1 MEDNRFNNIIKNLII
16 GGFVVSCF
24 RNSSGM
30 RAEIPFSGMAF
41 YHPEQLASSFQFK
54 INTMEV
60 DNSGY
65 LLYGSDDFM
74 FPTFLYQRDTGAYDW
89 ITKKQDGTPALS
101 FRISPDWTEFTL
113 YDDQT
118 DTKGERA
125 FHEFGSLFSYA
136 VLNHHAC
143 VLHGVV
149 MEYEGK
155 GILITAAS
163 GVGKTTHTRMW
174 RDKERAL
181 ILNGD
186 RCLCR
191 NIEGTWYAYGMPWS
205 GSSGEY
211 INRRVPIRAIVSL
224 RQAPVNSVRSLS
236 PYEGTIWLLQRIFA
250 PVWKGK
256 LQNQAFDMAEELAAE
271 IPMLE
276 LSCTPDYEAVQV
288 LKAALTERKI
298 LDSNEQKTGYR
309 YF

>member
-1 MEDNRFNNIIKNLII
+1 MEDNQFSNNKINLIVGNMVI
-16 GGFVVSCF
+16 SCF
-24 RNSSGM
+24 REFPGKY
-30 RAEIPFSGMAF
+30 AEIPYSGMAF
-41 YHPEQLASSFQFK
+41 YQPGEVEADFQLK
-54 INTMEV
+54 IGNV
-60 DNSGY
+60 NRNDYNIQ
-65 LLYGSDDFM
+65 LYGSDDFA
-74 FPTFLYQRDTGAYDW
+74 FPTFLYRGQTGAYDW

-113 YDDQT
+113 YEDQT

-211 INRRVPIRAIVSL
+211 INRRVPIRSIVSL

-298 LDSNEQKTGYR
+298 LL
-309 YF
+309 

>member
-1 MEDNRFNNIIKNLII
+1 
-16 GGFVVSCF
+16 
-24 RNSSGM
+24 M
-30 RAEIPFSGMAF
+30 RKFLFSGMAF
-41 YHPEQLASSFQFK
+41 YNPGEKTPDFRFHIDSLSPDDK
-54 INTMEV
+54 RT
-60 DNSGY
+60 

-74 FPTFLYQRDTGAYDW
+74 FPTFLYQGETGAYDW

-113 YDDQT
+113 YEDET

-211 INRRVPIRAIVSL
+211 INRRVPISAIVSL

-288 LKAALTERKI
+288 LKAVLTERKI
-298 LDSNEQKTGYR
+298 LDSERTENR
-309 YF
+309 I

>member
-1 MEDNRFNNIIKNLII
+1 MENNRFNATPKNLII
-16 GGFVVSCF
+16 GDFVIFCF
-24 RNSSGM
+24 GNASGK

-41 YHPEQLASSFQFK
+41 YNPGEKTPDFRFHIDSVNP
-54 INTMEV
+54 N
-60 DNSGY
+60 DNRI

-74 FPTFLYQRDTGAYDW
+74 FPTFLYQGETGAYDW

-113 YDDQT
+113 YEDET

-250 PVWKGK
+250 PVWKGN

-298 LDSNEQKTGYR
+298 LDFERTENR
-309 YF
+309 I

>member
-1 MEDNRFNNIIKNLII
+1 MEYNGLNETCKQLII
-16 GGFVVSCF
+16 GDFVISCV
-24 RNSSGM
+24 RSIPD
-30 RAEIPFSGMAF
+30 RHAEIPFSGMAF
-41 YHPEQLASSFQFK
+41 YHPGEEASDFRFHIDSVNPDDK
-54 INTMEV
+54 RI
-60 DNSGY
+60 

-74 FPTFLYQRDTGAYDW
+74 FPTFLYQEVTGAYDW

-250 PVWKGK
+250 PVWKGN
-256 LQNQAFDMAEELAAE
+256 LQNQAFNMAEELAAE

-288 LKAALTERKI
+288 LKTALTERKI
-298 LDSNEQKTGYR
+298 LDSERTENR
-309 YF
+309 I

>member
-1 MEDNRFNNIIKNLII
+1 MEDNRFSEKRKNLVI
-16 GGFVVSCF
+16 GGFTLSCF
-24 RNSSGM
+24 SG
-30 RAEIPFSGMAF
+30 RSDRCAEIPFCGMAF
-41 YHPEQLASSFQFK
+41 YQPEEGISDFRFHIDSLSSDDK
-54 INTMEV
+54 GT
-60 DNSGY
+60 

-74 FPTFLYQRDTGAYDW
+74 FPTFLYQGETGAYDW

-101 FRISPDWTEFTL
+101 FRISPDWTEFIL
-113 YDDQT
+113 YEDQT

-174 RDKERAL
+174 RDKEWAL

-191 NIEGTWYAYGMPWS
+191 NIKGTWYAYGMPWS

-211 INRRVPIRAIVSL
+211 INRRVPIRTIVSL

-250 PVWKGK
+250 PVWKGN

-288 LKAALTERKI
+288 LKTALTERKI
-298 LDSNEQKTGYR
+298 LDSERTENR
-309 YF
+309 I